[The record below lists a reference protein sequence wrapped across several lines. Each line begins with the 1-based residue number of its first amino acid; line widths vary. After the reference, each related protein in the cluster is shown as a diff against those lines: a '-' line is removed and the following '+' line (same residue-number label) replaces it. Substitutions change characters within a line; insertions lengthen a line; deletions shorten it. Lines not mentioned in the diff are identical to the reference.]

1 MSPLRSTFEEPGVRR
16 CDVPGCTSAGE
27 FRAPKGRNQL
37 NEYFWFCLDHVREYN
52 RAWNY
57 YAGMSED
64 EIEADVRRA
73 TTWNR
78 PSWPF
83 GTGAK
88 GSGGWRVRDPFDFFE
103 GEEAGGERTE
113 RHHPRVQS
121 AEEKALQIMDLSPP
135 VTLDE
140 VKARYKSLVKRFH
153 PDANGGDRDAE
164 ERLKLIN
171 DAYTTL
177 KKALG

>member
-1 MSPLRSTFEEPGVRR
+1 MRR

-83 GTGAK
+83 GTGVK
-88 GSGGWRVRDPFDFFE
+88 GSGAWRVRDPFDFFE
-103 GEEAGGERTE
+103 GQEAGGERTE
-113 RHHPRVQS
+113 RHHPWVQS

-140 VKARYKSLVKRFH
+140 VKARYKSLAKRFH

-177 KKALG
+177 RKALG